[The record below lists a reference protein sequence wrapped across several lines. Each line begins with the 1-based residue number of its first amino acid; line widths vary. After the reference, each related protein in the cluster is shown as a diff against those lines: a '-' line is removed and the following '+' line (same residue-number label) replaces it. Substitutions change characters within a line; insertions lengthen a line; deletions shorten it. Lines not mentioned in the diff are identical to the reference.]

1 MISIKSWHLADYNK
15 YHFDYIKKKFDIK
28 EPIAKIIASRV
39 FSKESEIDDFM
50 NPLLSRLPAPSLL
63 KDLKKGAER
72 VAEAIIKQEKIAVYG
87 DYDADGI
94 TACAV
99 MFLFLKSVGADVA
112 YYIPDRFE
120 DGYSLNEKAILELH
134 SKGINLII
142 TVDCGISDFDL
153 VSFGNNLG
161 IEFIITDHHNPPKKL
176 PPAYAVIN
184 PKREDC
190 KFPFKELAGV
200 GVAFYFLIKL
210 RKILRERNFFSSIKE
225 PNLKEYLDL
234 VAIGTV
240 SDMVPLLGPN
250 RIFVKYGIGE
260 LKKNKN
266 KKAGVRALL
275 KELDLDNLDARLIS
289 FKIAPKLNAPGRMS
303 SPKHAFELL
312 VSSCDDKASSLV
324 EILNNENQRR
334 QKEEEKVMQ
343 SALKIIEQLEDM
355 FVYALYSTNWHPGVL
370 GIVASK
376 LTEKYQRPFFIF
388 TDESEGIIKG
398 SARSIDGL
406 PLTEMLDYLSSIIL
420 EFGGH
425 DMACGITLP
434 KAKLEEFS
442 IRLNEIAKSYFLKR
456 DVCKICNVD
465 ADLDVSDIDEKFFE
479 DLCLLEPFGRGN
491 PEPNFLI
498 KNVTV
503 ANSQSVGKR
512 KNHLKLFLKKDNISF
527 CGIGFFMFIENLKEQ
542 SKIDLVG
549 IPKINEY
556 NGFRNWDFYIKDF
569 CELD

>member
-1 MISIKSWHLADYNK
+1 MHSMKSWRVADYDKSLIN
-15 YHFDYIKKKFDIK
+15 YIKKKFNIK
-28 EPIAKIIASRV
+28 EPIAKIIASRG
-39 FSKESEIDDFM
+39 FSKESEIHDFIH
-50 NPLLSRLPAPSLL
+50 PLLSRLPSPSLL
-63 KDLKKGAER
+63 ADLKKGAER
-72 VAEAIIKQEKIAVYG
+72 VAEAILKREKIAVYG

-134 SKGINLII
+134 SKGINLIV
-142 TVDCGISDFDL
+142 TVDCGISDYDL

-161 IEFIITDHHNPPKKL
+161 IEFIITDHHNLPKRL

-184 PKREDC
+184 PKRDDC

-210 RKILRERNFFSSIKE
+210 RKILRERNLFHSIKE
-225 PNLKEYLDL
+225 PNLKDYLDL

-250 RIFVKYGIGE
+250 RIFVKHGIQV
-260 LKKNKN
+260 LKQNN
-266 KKAGVRALL
+266 KAGVRALF
-275 KELDLDNLDARLIS
+275 KDVDVESVDARLIS
-289 FKIAPKLNAPGRMS
+289 FRITPKINAPGRMS
-303 SPKHAFELL
+303 NPKHAFELL

-324 EILNNENQRR
+324 EILNNENLRR

-343 SALKIIEQLEDM
+343 SALKIIENLEDM
-355 FVYALYSTNWHPGVL
+355 FVYVLYSSNWHPGVL

-388 TDESEGIIKG
+388 TDENEDIVRG

-406 PLTEMLDYLSSIIL
+406 PLTEMLNYLSSIIL

-434 KAKLEEFS
+434 KSKLEEFS
-442 IRLNEIAKSYFLKR
+442 NRIDEIAKEHFLKR

-465 ADLDVSDIDEKFFE
+465 SDLEVSDIDDKFFA
-479 DLCLLEPFGRGN
+479 DLCLLKPFGKGN
-491 PEPNFLI
+491 PEPKFLI

-503 ANSQSVGKR
+503 ENAKSVGVKE
-512 KNHLKLFLKKDNISF
+512 NHLKLFLRKDNIYF
-527 CGIGFFMFIENLKEQ
+527 NGIGFFMFAENLKEH
-542 SKIDLVG
+542 SRIDLVG
-549 IPKINEY
+549 IPKISEY
-556 NGFRNWDFYIKDF
+556 NGVKKWDFHFNDF